1 MAREDGELENIHVA
15 SRLFSMER
23 RRVVV
28 YIITCYMEMEMA
40 SKNTLR

>member
-1 MAREDGELENIHVA
+1 MAGEDGELENIYVA

-28 YIITCYMEMEMA
+28 YIITCYMEIGDSFE
-40 SKNTLR
+40 K